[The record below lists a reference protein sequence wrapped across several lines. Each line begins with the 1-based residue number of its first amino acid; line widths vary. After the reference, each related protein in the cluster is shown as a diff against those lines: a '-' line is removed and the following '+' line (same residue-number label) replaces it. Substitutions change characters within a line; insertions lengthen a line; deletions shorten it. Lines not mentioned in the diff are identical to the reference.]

1 MRPQTKTIDAMPII
15 VEKGQTV
22 QIARAVGM
30 DVLNPEVT
38 GYVTVQKS
46 GGAYLTTA
54 DGTVLSPDSKASYAQ
69 NYSITLDEFGVY
81 LVSYITE
88 DSNGNKASPL
98 RFSLRVI
105 DDVAP
110 SITVKEKNIP
120 TSGKVG
126 KEIKLQR
133 ATATDNMDESVKV
146 AVLVIEPSTGHY
158 YYLEWDDG
166 NKKSVPK
173 FTPQRKG
180 YYTVRYFAADSSGNV
195 TTIDFVIGVS
205 E

>member
-1 MRPQTKTIDAMPII
+1 
-15 VEKGQTV
+15 
-22 QIARAVGM
+22 
-30 DVLNPEVT
+30 
-38 GYVTVQKS
+38 
-46 GGAYLTTA
+46 
-54 DGTVLSPDSKASYAQ
+54 
-69 NYSITLDEFGVY
+69 
-81 LVSYITE
+81 
-88 DSNGNKASPL
+88 
-98 RFSLRVI
+98 
-105 DDVAP
+105 
-110 SITVKEKNIP
+110 
-120 TSGKVG
+120 
-126 KEIKLQR
+126 
-133 ATATDNMDESVKV
+133 MDESVKV